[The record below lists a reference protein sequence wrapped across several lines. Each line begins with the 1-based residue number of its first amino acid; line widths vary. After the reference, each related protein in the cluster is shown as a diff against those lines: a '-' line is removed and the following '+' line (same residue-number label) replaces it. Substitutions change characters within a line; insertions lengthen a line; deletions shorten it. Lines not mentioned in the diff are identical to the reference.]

1 MHKVSSEYRERK
13 KSDNCKG
20 ISWLWWND
28 KFTNEKKNGCKNK
41 YEMKGRS
48 QNHSNE
54 ERI

>member
-1 MHKVSSEYRERK
+1 MTIAKVFHDYDEM
-13 KSDNCKG
+13 
-20 ISWLWWND
+20 
-28 KFTNEKKNGCKNK
+28 TNLQMKKKNGCKNK